1 MVPRGY
7 GSRACICKIGRSH
20 VTSHRGSVGRL
31 LGPVQ
36 TVSLVVTLFGGAGCR
51 GRDAEKPVTVGAA
64 SGELTAAQV
73 TAARNAG
80 LLPNTP
86 LTPDLIYGSS
96 SLPDSQAYGINNAG
110 QVVGFFHDGGW
121 PFVYGQPAVPFIYSG
136 PTSPPGSPPP
146 TLALLGPS
154 GTGYPS
160 CINDAGYVAGIA
172 GPTAEDWSHAVL
184 WHPDHSV
191 ETLPIS
197 SLSHATIVTNGRQSP
212 KLAQLFW
219 EAGPRRTQEAFES
232 FLRAEVDAGKLQIP
246 DLHRAA
252 SQFFCLLKGE
262 LHARLDA
269 LSNPLGSPGGTNTFT
284 DDVDYATSLGATVV
298 VSAGNEDLRTVEE
311 TFTPCLDCTNNPSTG
326 ICDTATNDT
335 RFYRI
340 KNQ

>member
-121 PFVYGQPAVPFIYSG
+121 PFVYGQPAVPFIYSIEIAAMATRMFRTELNDQTLSALAVL
-136 PTSPPGSPPP
+136 PRPLKQVAREKSRSPDACRRRNSAY
-146 TLALLGPS
+146 T
-154 GTGYPS
+154 GTG
-160 CINDAGYVAGIA
+160 V
-172 GPTAEDWSHAVL
+172 
-184 WHPDHSV
+184 
-191 ETLPIS
+191 
-197 SLSHATIVTNGRQSP
+197 
-212 KLAQLFW
+212 
-219 EAGPRRTQEAFES
+219 
-232 FLRAEVDAGKLQIP
+232 
-246 DLHRAA
+246 
-252 SQFFCLLKGE
+252 
-262 LHARLDA
+262 
-269 LSNPLGSPGGTNTFT
+269 
-284 DDVDYATSLGATVV
+284 
-298 VSAGNEDLRTVEE
+298 
-311 TFTPCLDCTNNPSTG
+311 
-326 ICDTATNDT
+326 
-335 RFYRI
+335 
-340 KNQ
+340 